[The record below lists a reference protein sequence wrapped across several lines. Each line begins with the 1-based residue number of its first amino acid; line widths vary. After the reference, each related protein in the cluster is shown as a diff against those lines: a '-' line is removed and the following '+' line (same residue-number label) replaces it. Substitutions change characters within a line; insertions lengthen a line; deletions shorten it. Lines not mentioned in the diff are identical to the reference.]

1 MATEQPT
8 WQPDWAVPP
17 GETLAEAL
25 QDRGMSQSEL
35 ARRMDRPVKTI
46 NEIVNGK
53 AALTPDTAIQLER
66 ALGISASFWNGL
78 EAQYRER
85 LARARA
91 EKELEANASWADD
104 FPVRELVRHNV
115 ISPNATKAGR
125 VAALLSFF
133 RVSTPSA
140 WEHHWLSP
148 SAAFR
153 ASPSFA
159 SAPKAVAT
167 WLRWGEV
174 EAENVETPPFSPKR
188 FRAVL
193 KEIRGLTRREP
204 FMQIIARVQELCE
217 SAGVVIVLTPELT
230 GTRLSGAARWLTP
243 DKAIIQLSL
252 RHKSDDQLW
261 FSFFHEAGHL
271 LEDKRRDYLHTDRG
285 AENASQADEEA
296 ADQFA
301 RDLLMP
307 PDAYTA
313 FVQRASFTEEDVRE
327 FAKAHG
333 IAPGIVVGRL
343 QRERHL
349 DPSHLNGLKKPINWP
364 TALQ

>member
-1 MATEQPT
+1 MAEQSV
-8 WQPDWAVPP
+8 WQPDWTVPP

-25 QDRGMSQSEL
+25 QERGMSQSEL

-53 AALTPDTAIQLER
+53 AAITPDTAIQLER
-66 ALGISASFWNGL
+66 ALGISASFWNAL
-78 EAQYRER
+78 EMQYRER

-91 EKELEANASWADD
+91 DRELAANASWAEG
-104 FPVRELVRHNV
+104 FPIRDLVRHNV
-115 ISPNATKAGR
+115 IEGTTTKVGR
-125 VAALLSFF
+125 IAALLSFF
-133 RVSTPSA
+133 RVSSPSA
-140 WEHHWLSP
+140 WERQWLSP
-148 SAAFR
+148 TASFR
-153 ASPSFA
+153 ASPSFK

-174 EAENVETPPFSPKR
+174 EAERVETPPFNAAR
-188 FRAVL
+188 FREVL
-193 KEIRGLTRREP
+193 EEIRGLTRREP

-217 SAGVVIVLTPELT
+217 SAGVVVVLTPELS

-243 DKAIIQLSL
+243 HKAVIQLSL
-252 RHKSDDQLW
+252 RHKTDDQFW

-271 LEDKRRDYLHTDRG
+271 LEDEQRDYLHTDGG
-285 AENASQADEEA
+285 AEEASPADEDK
-296 ADQFA
+296 ADCFA

-313 FVQRASFTEEDVRE
+313 FVEQGSFSEEAVRQ
-327 FAKAHG
+327 FAKAQG

-343 QRERHL
+343 QRERYL
-349 DPSHLNGLKKPINWP
+349 NRSHLNGLKKPINWP
-364 TALQ
+364 ISLR

>member
-1 MATEQPT
+1 MATEQSVG
-8 WQPDWAVPP
+8 QPDWAVPP

-25 QDRGMSQSEL
+25 SDRGMSQSEL

-53 AALTPDTAIQLER
+53 TAITSDTAIQLER

-85 LARARA
+85 LAWARA
-91 EKELEANASWADD
+91 EQELEANASWADD
-104 FPVRELVRHNV
+104 FPIRDLMRHNV
-115 ISPNATKAGR
+115 ITSSASKTGK

-133 RVSTPSA
+133 RVSSPSA
-140 WEHHWLSP
+140 WERQWLAP

-174 EAENVETPPFSPKR
+174 EAENVDNAPFNPAR
-188 FRAVL
+188 FRKVL

-204 FMQIIARVQELCE
+204 LMQIIARVQELCE
-217 SAGVVIVLTPELT
+217 SAGVVVVLTPELT
-230 GTRLSGAARWLTP
+230 GARLSGAARWLTS
-243 DKAIIQLSL
+243 DTAIIQLSL
-252 RHKSDDQLW
+252 RYKTDDQLW

-271 LEDKRRDYLHTDRG
+271 LEDKRRDYLHTDEG
-285 AENASQADEEA
+285 AENASQADEDR
-296 ADQFA
+296 ADTFA
-301 RDLLMP
+301 RNLLVP
-307 PDAYTA
+307 PDPW
-313 FVQRASFTEEDVRE
+313 ASFVDQADFSEEAVRQ
-327 FAKAHG
+327 FAKAQG
-333 IAPGIVVGRL
+333 IGAGIVVGRL
-343 QRERHL
+343 QREDHL
-349 DPSHLNGLKKPINWP
+349 DRSHLNGLKKAIDWP
-364 TALQ
+364 TTLR